1 VGEIDTIGVPA
12 ADVIHEA
19 VKAALIKD
27 GWTITDD
34 PYVIDYEGL
43 TLFADL
49 GAERP
54 IAAER
59 SGQKIVVEI
68 KSFISRSPINDLKA
82 ALGQY
87 VLYRGLLEVTAPE
100 RRLYL
105 AIGETVHASLF
116 QQPAVHLIV
125 RRNDLRIVTIDLG
138 EQKVARWI
146 E

>member
-1 VGEIDTIGVPA
+1 
-12 ADVIHEA
+12 
-19 VKAALIKD
+19 
-27 GWTITDD
+27 
-34 PYVIDYEGL
+34 
-43 TLFADL
+43 LFADL

-105 AIGETVHASLF
+105 AIGETVHTSLF

-125 RRNDLRIVTIDLG
+125 RRNGLRMVTIDLG
-138 EQKVARWI
+138 EQKVVRWI
-146 E
+146 D